1 MAIEIGSLSSKGQIT
16 IPKSIRK
23 KLNLTTTKNQLVAF
37 EELQDG
43 RVLIKNYKDNLENNK
58 STQMNLLNYLSTYFK
73 TVFVV
78 TESSNIT
85 TFYKSLDSIR
95 NLTVISSFQE
105 LSISSNVDAL
115 IVTTDVNKIAYIEK
129 MLIMR
134 NGKLITLFENK

>member
-23 KLNLTTTKNQLVAF
+23 KLNLTTKNQLVAF

>member
-23 KLNLTTTKNQLVAF
+23 KLNLTTKNQLVAF

-58 STQMNLLNYLSTYFK
+58 STQMNLLNYLSTHFK

-134 NGKLITLFENK
+134 NGKLIILFENK

>member
-1 MAIEIGSLSSKGQIT
+1 MAIEIGSSSSKGQIT

-23 KLNLTTTKNQLVAF
+23 KLNLTTKNQLVAF

>member
-23 KLNLTTTKNQLVAF
+23 KLNLTTKNQLVAF

-58 STQMNLLNYLSTYFK
+58 STQMNLLNYLSTHFK